1 MRTHKL
7 RKTSFVTSLNI
18 SGHKKE
24 IEINMK
30 NLISVFIILVMV
42 YGCSNSTTPD
52 EKPKVTIEILQNGL
66 IQERFIVTEE
76 EDGDVY
82 PIYFEEQQIGEIE
95 ICVCECYTHP
105 PIEEIIILFSI
116 IARKN
121 GSYTKFTGV
130 EHFDTLRIDYQQD
143 FDAINENLNC
153 GTMYDPYDGFII
165 NARFS
170 VWKDSV
176 FIDSLFTDDLGR
188 FETGIEADD
197 YLLRA
202 VVNEYSFET
211 EFQLIEG
218 YADYSIPD
226 YYLLDYKP
234 NIYLYP
240 QVTIELDVNISF
252 PHTGEVVVSI
262 PEYPEQ
268 WRNLQIEPDGKI
280 NDQYNYLFYESIQPN
295 IFQKTKGWV
304 VELENLDGFFKENL
318 QKSGF
323 NQTEIKDFIE
333 YWIPIL
339 IDSKYY
345 AIYPQYNKQLDP
357 LIQLNFSKQPDSI
370 LRLTYFVK
378 KLNSN
383 ETELERPEIPSFERT
398 GFVVTEWGL
407 IFDKK

>member
-1 MRTHKL
+1 
-7 RKTSFVTSLNI
+7 
-18 SGHKKE
+18 
-24 IEINMK
+24 MK
-30 NLISVFIILVMV
+30 NSIVVLIMLVMI
-42 YGCSNSTTPD
+42 YGCSKSTSPD
-52 EKPKVTIEILQNGL
+52 EKPMIAIEIFQNGS
-66 IQERFIVTEE
+66 IQEMFIVTEE
-76 EDGDVY
+76 ENGDVY
-82 PIYFEEQQIGEIE
+82 PICYEEQQIGEIE
-95 ICVCECYTHP
+95 IHVSECYTQP

-121 GSYTKFTGV
+121 GNYTEFIGAN
-130 EHFDTLRIDYQQD
+130 HFDTLRIDYQQD

-176 FIDSLFTDDLGR
+176 FIDSLFTDNLGR
-188 FETGIEADD
+188 FETEIVADN
-197 YLLRA
+197 YLLKAFVRD
-202 VVNEYSFET
+202 EFFET

-240 QVTIELDVNISF
+240 ETTIELDLNISF
-252 PHTGEVVVSI
+252 PHSGNVIVSI

-268 WRNLQIEPDGKI
+268 WRNLQIESDGKI

-304 VELENLDGFFKENL
+304 VELENLEVFFKENL
-318 QKSGF
+318 QQSGF
-323 NQTEIKDFIE
+323 NQTEINDFIE
-333 YWIPIL
+333 HWIPIL

-383 ETELERPEIPSFERT
+383 EIKLEKPEIPSFDRT

>member
-1 MRTHKL
+1 
-7 RKTSFVTSLNI
+7 
-18 SGHKKE
+18 
-24 IEINMK
+24 MK
-30 NLISVFIILVMV
+30 NLISVLIMLLIV
-42 YGCSNSTTPD
+42 YGCSDSTSPD
-52 EKPKVTIEILQNGL
+52 AKPMVTIEILQNGL
-66 IQERFIVTEE
+66 IQETFIVTEE
-76 EDGDVY
+76 EDGDIY
-82 PIYFEEQQIGEIE
+82 PIYFEEQQIGELE
-95 ICVCECYTHP
+95 IVTFYHFCGVP
-105 PIEEIIILFSI
+105 EEDPKIHFRV
-116 IARKN
+116 IASKD
-121 GSYTKFTGV
+121 GSYSKFNGV
-130 EHFDTLRIDYQQD
+130 SHFDTLRIDYQQD
-143 FDAINENLNC
+143 FDIINENLNC

-188 FETGIEADD
+188 FETEIEADN
-197 YLLRA
+197 YLLKA
-202 VVNEYSFET
+202 VVMGESFET

-218 YADYSIPD
+218 YADYFFPN
-226 YYLLDYKP
+226 YYILDSKP

-240 QVTIELDVNISF
+240 QFTIELDLNISF
-252 PHTGEVVVSI
+252 PHTGKVVVSI

-295 IFQKTKGWV
+295 VFQKSKGWV
-304 VELENLDGFFKENL
+304 VELENLEDFFKENL

-323 NQTEIKDFIE
+323 NQTEINDFIE
-333 YWIPIL
+333 HWIPIL

-370 LRLTYFVK
+370 LRLTYFVE
-378 KLNSN
+378 KLHSK
-383 ETELERPEIPSFERT
+383 EIELEKPEIPSFERT

-407 IFDKK
+407 IFDGNE